1 MVIKRGLI
9 IGSSD
14 EELVVTSLGL
24 QFTELG
30 EQPFTVGQ
38 VFAKGDVP
46 SGTDITSD
54 IEQFQADVRNL
65 WDDGSVRYAVLSG
78 IASDGTYELRS
89 GGTPYSAGDVAEPSG
104 FDAVVAFTN
113 VTDPSGSPT
122 SVGGGSFSASLS
134 DARTAGSMA
143 WDRTEPH
150 KVREILGPVMSE
162 FHYFVPTADD
172 HTHVWFYVRAYS
184 DGSTEVET
192 VVQNGW
198 TQVASPGS
206 RTYSVTVTVGGSERY
221 NSGSP
226 QIIQYHHTRWSRIDW
241 VGTDPEVTPTH
252 DRAYLQT
259 TNMLAK
265 MAVTSITSS
274 AYTEDPDAGTK
285 YSAWTRALA
294 EQPTPFEVGNI
305 DPALGAGGFSDNI
318 GPFPVWEMM
327 WLAAGDPRAY
337 WSVLGNARAAGV
349 FCGHYTDEATG
360 RPVKASTYPT
370 LGLNDSDAGW
380 PLTTSTGLLTP
391 TPTGGISSNFNGTG
405 WKFSHGP
412 KMGYLAY
419 LLTGRWRDLE
429 TVQHYS
435 AAGGIGKSSYKL
447 DGYPIAPWT
456 QELRTIAHLI
466 DWWGKAAIIS
476 PQYLNGTAVTG
487 QEEAQRTEAIGRW
500 SSNTK
505 RYWNTYDADG
515 TPDGGTDEHWQ
526 DNALGAWYHN
536 TFDDTTS
543 DPVLGPMVEH
553 SGQQWAFMANA
564 WLWNYIAEVPTTE
577 QAKLEDLVQFT
588 ARWPVGMM
596 GATAT
601 NPWGDYRLFI
611 FYMME
616 VGYGQREAAQTP
628 FTSYAAMW
636 THLNDGGTWQGS
648 PDTNPIPS
656 LPADTVLRVFGIEGH
671 TRSLG
676 STLPRIPDSSHSNGF
691 VWTVALT
698 YDAHTKISGGIS
710 GAQTM
715 ADNFYGS
722 ASWAASVA
730 STTHDANGMGF
741 QFYPGCAV
749 VALSF

>member
-1 MVIKRGLI
+1 VPRRIRI
-9 IGSSD
+9 AFD
-14 EELVVTSLGL
+14 APYELLTTLVLSFVEAG
-24 QFTELG
+24 EL
-30 EQPFTVGQ
+30 PFTVGHC
-38 VFAKGDVP
+38 FSKGDVP
-46 SGTDITSD
+46 SVDDITSD
-54 IEQFQADVRNL
+54 VEQFQADIRNR
-65 WDDGSVRYAVLSG
+65 WDDGSVRFAVLSG
-78 IASDGTYELRS
+78 VAEAGTYEIRS
-89 GGTPYSAGDVAEPSG
+89 GGTPYSAANVSEPG
-104 FDAVVAFTN
+104 GYDAVVAFSS
-113 VTDPSGSPT
+113 VVDASSAA
-122 SVGGGSFSASLS
+122 VGGGSFSASLA

-198 TQVASPGS
+198 TQVASPGR
-206 RTYSVTVTVGGSERY
+206 RTYSVTVTVGGSQRY
-221 NSGSP
+221 SGTG
-226 QIIQYHHTRWSRIDW
+226 IIQYHHTRWSRVDW
-241 VGTDPEVTPTH
+241 VGTDPVVTPTH
-252 DRAYLQT
+252 NRTYLQT
-259 TNMLAK
+259 TGMLAK

-274 AYTEDPDAGTK
+274 AYTSDPDAGTK
-285 YSAWTRALA
+285 YSAWTRDLA
-294 EQPTPFEVGNI
+294 ERPTPFAVGNI
-305 DPALGAGGFSDNI
+305 DPALGAGGFTDNV
-318 GPFPVWEMM
+318 GPLPAWDMM
-327 WLAAGDPRAY
+327 WLAAGDTRAY

-370 LGLNDSDAGW
+370 LGLNDSSAGW
-380 PLTTSTGLLTP
+380 PLTTGSGLLTP

-487 QEEAQRTEAIGRW
+487 QEEAQRVEAVGRW

-505 RYWNTYDADG
+505 RYWNTYDASG
-515 TPDGGTDEHWQ
+515 TPDSGTDSYWQ
-526 DNALGAWYHN
+526 DNALGTWYHN
-536 TFDDTTS
+536 TFDATTS

-553 SGQQWAFMANA
+553 SGQQVAFMANA

-611 FYMME
+611 FYSME
-616 VGYGQREAAQTP
+616 VGFGQREAAQTP
-628 FTSYAAMW
+628 FASYAAMW
-636 THLNDGGTWQGS
+636 THLNDGGAWEAPGA
-648 PDTNPIPS
+648 NPIPL
-656 LPADTVLRVFGIEGH
+656 LPADTVFRSFGIEAH
-671 TRSLG
+671 TRALG
-676 STLPRIPDSSHSNGF
+676 STLPRIPDSSHANGF
-691 VWTVALT
+691 VWTVALA
-698 YDAHTKISGGIS
+698 YDAHVKIGGIS

-749 VALSF
+749 IALSF